1 MLLAY
6 VAILVLACYLG
17 YTGITCFIA
26 AKPIAGVICSI
37 LFLFFAVTIKDC
49 SIRLGSLPLVELPC
63 AELRKNGY
71 PF

>member
-37 LFLFFAVTIKDC
+37 LFLFFVVWFLIVSFEK
-49 SIRLGSLPLVELPC
+49 REKKP
-63 AELRKNGY
+63 
-71 PF
+71 

>member
-37 LFLFFAVTIKDC
+37 LFLFFVDTYMMFFAV
-49 SIRLGSLPLVELPC
+49 
-63 AELRKNGY
+63 
-71 PF
+71 

>member
-6 VAILVLACYLG
+6 VAILVLACYLE

-37 LFLFFAVTIKDC
+37 LFLFFVVWFLIVSFEKREKKP
-49 SIRLGSLPLVELPC
+49 S
-63 AELRKNGY
+63 KK
-71 PF
+71 